1 MIQAAVQT
9 REKSDVHTDWFLY
22 LSLFLSCKPRTGY
35 RMPFHN
41 DLWQGNQAV
50 AAFYWRRE
58 GNLITDHL
66 STRIYH
72 ICVSLFCFFALTWFL
87 IVIGF
92 LICMDTKIW
101 TQIDCL
107 WSGDVFSVDSC
118 LDSFPEF
125 IYFWSVKCTQFNI
138 FKQQRVKPLLQ
149 WKMRHHG
156 DF

>member
-1 MIQAAVQT
+1 
-9 REKSDVHTDWFLY
+9 
-22 LSLFLSCKPRTGY
+22 
-35 RMPFHN
+35 MPFHN

-156 DF
+156 DFLITGIMLSRCSCCNLLPALVSDQNGPWDGLSA

>member
-1 MIQAAVQT
+1 M
-9 REKSDVHTDWFLY
+9 
-22 LSLFLSCKPRTGY
+22 TGK
-35 RMPFHN
+35 
-41 DLWQGNQAV
+41 LGCGSI
-50 AAFYWRRE
+50 YWRRE

-72 ICVSLFCFFALTWFL
+72 IYVWVCFFALTWFL

-107 WSGDVFSVDSC
+107 WSGDVFSVASC

-125 IYFWSVKCTQFNI
+125 IYLFLVCKMYTVYYLQTTMCETLVAVENVLSWWFLITGIMLSQCSCCN
-138 FKQQRVKPLLQ
+138 LLPALVSDQ
-149 WKMRHHG
+149 NGPWDG
-156 DF
+156 LSA